1 MFDGIGVLR
10 VMPRAGRAPNP
21 RHVTIG
27 AYLLFFLFR
36 RPLTLSFHAENR
48 PFLQILPTAAFP
60 FLLQD

>member
-10 VMPRAGRAPNP
+10 VMPRGGRAPNP

-27 AYLLFFLFR
+27 ALLFR
-36 RPLTLSFHAENR
+36 RPLTLSFHAENL
-48 PFLQILPTAAFP
+48 PFLQILPTAATFP